1 METSDLTNIGSKIR
15 RERRTKG
22 FSQAELSKSLGIS
35 PSYLNLLESGKRII
49 TVPLLIKIVNEL
61 GLSLKDLT
69 LESNKRL
76 LSDVMEVL
84 SNELFED
91 LDITNQETND
101 FISSNPNIAKAL
113 LLLNDSYKSL
123 RDDMQDRLEVLDFES
138 NVKENKSTRLPIEI
152 VSDFLQEHNNYFN
165 SIEKKS

>member
-1 METSDLTNIGSKIR
+1 MDTSDLSNIGSKIR
-15 RERRTKG
+15 RERRSKG
-22 FSQAELSKSLGIS
+22 FSQSELSKNLDIS
-35 PSYLNLLESGKRII
+35 ASYLNLLESGKRNI
-49 TVPLLIKIVNEL
+49 TVPLLIKIGNVL

-91 LDITNQETND
+91 MDITNQETND
-101 FISSNPNIAKAL
+101 FVSSNPNIAKAL

-138 NVKENKSTRLPIEI
+138 NVKEKKST
-152 VSDFLQEHNNYFN
+152 
-165 SIEKKS
+165 